1 MNVRVASVIPIIANP
16 IPQYPAIKWVGPG
29 TEQIHFNVSERGV
42 PYRHWIN
49 TSFPVY
55 NHSYF
60 GNYTMIYGDEPLLT
74 ITISE
79 RGLFF
84 VNKYN
89 CISICSFYNNY
100 KLSVPL

>member
-1 MNVRVASVIPIIANP
+1 MNVRVASVIPVIANP
-16 IPQYPAIKWVGPG
+16 FPQLPAIKWVGPE
-29 TEQIHFNVSERGV
+29 TEQIQFNVFGRGV
-42 PYRHWIN
+42 AYKHWIN

-60 GNYTMIYGDEPLLT
+60 GNYTMIYGDETLLT

-79 RGLFF
+79 RGFFF

>member
-1 MNVRVASVIPIIANP
+1 MNVRVASVIPVIANP
-16 IPQYPAIKWVGPG
+16 FPQLPAIKWVGPE
-29 TEQIHFNVSERGV
+29 TEQIQFTVSERGV

-60 GNYTMIYGDEPLLT
+60 GNYTMIYGDETLLT